1 MCLIVLAYRKHPRF
15 PLIIAANRDE
25 YYKRPT
31 ASAAFWTEYPYILAG
46 RDLDQMGTWLGIT
59 KSGRFAAITNYRDPN
74 TTRQDA
80 KSRGQIVRDFL
91 CGNDAPANF
100 LQKIDPIRE
109 DFNGFNLLVGD
120 NHGLMYYSS
129 RTGKGQELKPGIHGL
144 SNHLLDTPW
153 PKVTA
158 AKERMGE
165 ALADVETMCGENLFS
180 LLSDVSAPP
189 DDELP
194 LTGISLEWERAL
206 APIFIV
212 SPDYGTRSSTVL
224 LQDCAGHVIFME
236 RTFPGTIDVK
246 YEFDIQY

>member
-1 MCLIVLAYRKHPRF
+1 MCLIVLAYQKHPRF
-15 PLIIAANRDE
+15 PFIVAANRDE

-31 ASAAFWTEYPYILAG
+31 ASATFWTEYPDILAG

-59 KSGRFAAITNYRDPN
+59 KNGRFAAITNYRDPK
-74 TTRQDA
+74 TTRPDA

-91 CGNDAPANF
+91 CGNDVPTKF

-120 NHGLMYYSS
+120 TGGLMYYSS

-153 PKVTA
+153 PKVVA

-165 ALADVETMCGENLFS
+165 ALADVETMCGENLFF
-180 LLSDVSAPP
+180 LLSDIVVPP

-194 LTGISLEWERAL
+194 FTGISLEWERAL

-224 LQDCAGHVIFME
+224 LQDCTGHVTFME
-236 RTFPGTIDVK
+236 RTFPETIDVK